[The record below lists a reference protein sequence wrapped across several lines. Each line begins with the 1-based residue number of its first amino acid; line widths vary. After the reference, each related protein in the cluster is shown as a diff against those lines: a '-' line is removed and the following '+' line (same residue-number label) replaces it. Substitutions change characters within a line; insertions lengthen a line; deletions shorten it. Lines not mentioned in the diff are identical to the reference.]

1 MSVVDQRLTQQE
13 KERKAQDLGRLAQQ
27 AVGEREWDRALAF
40 CDEALALSPASNTLV
55 ALRKSVVEGKQTQEK
70 VSQLL
75 AESANARKVGELTRA
90 QARAATAQ
98 RLDPHNSQVLALCR
112 LLEQEIEEKR
122 LKEEL
127 RKVMTAAREHLAARE
142 YEEAFVLLDKAWTI
156 APDTA
161 EVIHAKDELTAALM
175 GEKRKSIVR
184 RLEEKAALSTTVDKL
199 RSVSTELAEALKEFP
214 NDPSLLRLR
223 LNLEPRIKQLEDE
236 HFVKEV
242 CKTSAELP
250 PEQAVG
256 RIRAALQRVPGNEQL
271 FGLESALSERL
282 ARQARE
288 QLLSQ
293 RLGQAR
299 QAIDDRLFLEA
310 VKILERCKAEGYS
323 SYEVDGLLELAK
335 STASQR
341 ISQELLERTYSQAK
355 RFIDEEDYDSA
366 VQLLR
371 RALRQVDEPV
381 LHRQLEE
388 ATQKQSAVEQSA
400 ASALERAESL
410 TRMELFTEAVVLL
423 EEQSPGVKRLPRV
436 DQALGRARR
445 FQEAEA
451 DFAGLTGRCYAQ
463 MGTSQGAHR
472 GPEARALALPASPD
486 SPGSLET
493 TKKQLRR
500 RCEQVYGEKAS
511 SAGSRL
517 RASYSARTT
526 VWVPKRSLRRR
537 RHGSSSPLRKLG
549 RSYAPLK
556 RKPPRP
562 KKSYDSAEVRGA
574 DFVGREQTSIE
585 DFRCRRI

>member
-1 MSVVDQRLTQQE
+1 L
-13 KERKAQDLGRLAQQ
+13 
-27 AVGEREWDRALAF
+27 
-40 CDEALALSPASNTLV
+40 CDEALGLSPANGTLIT
-55 ALRKSVVEGKQTQEK
+55 LRKSVVEGKQTQEK

-127 RKVMTAAREHLAARE
+127 RKVMTSAREHLAARE
-142 YEEAFVLLDKAWTI
+142 YEEAFVLLDKAGTI
-156 APDTA
+156 APDNA
-161 EVIHAKDELTAALM
+161 EVLRTKDELTAALTE
-175 GEKRKSIVR
+175 EKRKSMVR

-199 RSVSTELAEALKEFP
+199 RLVSTELAEALKEFP

-288 QLLSQ
+288 QLLAQ

-310 VKILERCKAEGYS
+310 VKILERCKAEGYT

-335 STASQR
+335 TAASQR
-341 ISQELLERTYSQAK
+341 ISQELLERTYSQGK
-355 RFIDEEDYDSA
+355 RFIDEEDYESA

-388 ATQKQSAVEQSA
+388 ATQKQSAIEQ
-400 ASALERAESL
+400 RAEAALQRAENL

-436 DQALGRARR
+436 DQALGRARKLR
-445 FQEAEA
+445 EAEA
-451 DFAGLTGRCYAQ
+451 DFAALTGRCYAQ
-463 MGTSQGAHR
+463 MGTSQGIADLK
-472 GPEARALALPASPD
+472 RALALPANAD
-486 SPGSLET
+486 SPGSIET
-493 TKKQLRR
+493 TKRQLRR

-511 SAGSRL
+511 SAVAGARELLGQDDTVGAEAILKETAPWLELAPPQAQEEL
-517 RASYSARTT
+517 RALEAEATAAKK
-526 VWVPKRSLRRR
+526 VLRFRR
-537 RHGSSSPLRKLG
+537 GSWR
-549 RSYAPLK
+549 
-556 RKPPRP
+556 
-562 KKSYDSAEVRGA
+562 
-574 DFVGREQTSIE
+574 
-585 DFRCRRI
+585 